1 MSPWII
7 INVITII
14 LVLGMLPRDI
24 EEHKSIAIT
33 IDIAIIVTACMGI
46 VMLLIPEH

>member
-14 LVLGMLPRDI
+14 LALLMLPGDI
-24 EEHKSIAIT
+24 GKHRPIAIT
-33 IDIAIIVTACMGI
+33 IDIAILVTACMAI
-46 VMLLIPEH
+46 VMLLIPNH

>member
-7 INVITII
+7 INVITLI
-14 LVLGMLPRDI
+14 LSFLMLPGDI
-24 EEHKSIAIT
+24 EQHRPIAIT
-33 IDIAIIVTACMGI
+33 IDIAILVTACMAI

>member
-14 LVLGMLPRDI
+14 LSLLMLPRDI
-24 EEHKSIAIT
+24 EEHKPIAIT
-33 IDIAIIVTACMGI
+33 IDIALIVIACMSM
-46 VMLLIPEH
+46 VMFLIPEH

>member
-14 LVLGMLPRDI
+14 LALLMFLGDI
-24 EEHKSIAIT
+24 EKHKPIAIT
-33 IDIAIIVTACMGI
+33 IDIAILVTACISI
-46 VMLLIPEH
+46 VILLIPEH